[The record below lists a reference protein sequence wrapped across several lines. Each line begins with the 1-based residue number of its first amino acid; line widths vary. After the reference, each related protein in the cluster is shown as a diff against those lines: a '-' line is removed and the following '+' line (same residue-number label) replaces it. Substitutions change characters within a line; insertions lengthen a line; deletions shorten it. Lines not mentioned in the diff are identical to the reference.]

1 MKRAVITILGIQ
13 GGYVADNKA
22 TINDKTHIANYIF
35 EKKEKEYFNTLPLL
49 IDKYKDEY
57 EIIPIYTKDAKNFNE
72 KVFEELYPNLQVN
85 YDEKYL
91 IKDEKDFKDI
101 FALYHNALDE
111 FNEVIIDVTHGFR
124 HLPLLMIVELILY
137 NFQDTTKI
145 KKILFA
151 KENKKHTPKEKG
163 IYEIIDLKEYLEL
176 ANISFVLTAFDK
188 NYTVASHIDS
198 VKYQAL
204 LDALNNFSNDL
215 MALNLNNLFDNS
227 IGALK
232 DELNKIDEV
241 SISAQAQKLYGHIN
255 TKFNKSEKR
264 YLTYYHLSKELFE
277 KKYMLI
283 SLSLLNESLRLYIK
297 TAIKKEHK
305 EIVEKI
311 EEFYDND
318 LYKIGDFFVKLNKS
332 KYKKFENRIK
342 NDNKTVPIESN
353 EFTQIK
359 NAFPI
364 KVKEKITINNQE
376 KTLIDHIGHKRNN
389 LAHANSSIVSFD
401 TIHKD
406 IELLIEEFEN
416 RCIE

>member
-1 MKRAVITILGIQ
+1 MKKAVITILGIQ
-13 GGYVADNKA
+13 GGY
-22 TINDKTHIANYIF
+22 INDSKHLATYIF
-35 EKKEKEYFNTLPLL
+35 EEQENNYFNTLPLL
-49 IDKYKDEY
+49 VEKYKDEY
-57 EIIPIYTKDAKNFNE
+57 EIIPIYTKGAKTFNK
-72 KVFEELYPNLQVN
+72 KVMEELYSTLQVN

-101 FALYHNALDE
+101 FALYHRSLDK
-111 FNEVIIDVTHGFR
+111 FDEVIIDVTHGFR
-124 HLPLLMIVELILY
+124 HLPLLMVVELILY

-151 KENKKHTPKEKG
+151 KENKKHTLKEEG

-188 NYTVASHIDS
+188 NYTVASHIES

-215 MALNLNNLFDNS
+215 MALNLNNLFKNS
-227 IGALK
+227 IGVLK
-232 DELNKIDEV
+232 KELDKIDEV
-241 SISAQAQKLYGHIN
+241 SISTQANKLHKHIDE
-255 TKFNKSEKR
+255 TFKQYEKR
-264 YLTYYHLSKELFE
+264 YLTYYNLSRELFD

-297 TAIKKEHK
+297 TTIKKEHK

-311 EEFYDND
+311 EKFYDDD

-332 KYKKFENRIK
+332 RYQKFQKKIENE
-342 NDNKTVPIESN
+342 NKTVPIIN
-353 EFTQIK
+353 DEFTKIK
-359 NAFPI
+359 NSFPFKI
-364 KVKEKITINNQE
+364 KEKIKFENEVKE

-389 LAHANSSIVSFD
+389 LAHANSSTVSFD

-406 IELLIEEFEN
+406 IGDLIAEFEK
-416 RCIE
+416 RCIN